1 MISKQET
8 IKRIDKLKAQIN
20 SLEDKKE
27 LKQLEYDEKLEI
39 LRKAK
44 DDEISKKILA
54 IEDKYNT
61 QKERIES
68 NRNKQIQKID
78 ELLNALNVEYSK
90 YLKVL
95 EAINAQEEAIKVL
108 LGDKYLSI
116 LERKI
121 LFFAYFRI

>member
-27 LKQLEYDEKLEI
+27 LKQLEYYEKLEI

-108 LGDKYLSI
+108 LGDKY
-116 LERKI
+116 
-121 LFFAYFRI
+121 

>member
-8 IKRIDKLKAQIN
+8 IKRIDKLKLQIN
-20 SLEDKKE
+20 SLEEKKE

-68 NRNKQIQKID
+68 RRNTQILEID
-78 ELLNALNVEYSK
+78 ELLKEQYPSMLLYEYQKGNVKKELIYK
-90 YLKVL
+90 MLK
-95 EAINAQEEAIKVL
+95 NN
-108 LGDKYLSI
+108 
-116 LERKI
+116 
-121 LFFAYFRI
+121 

>member
-8 IKRIDKLKAQIN
+8 IKRIDKLKSQIN
-20 SLEDKKE
+20 SLEDKRKI
-27 LKQLEYDEKLEI
+27 KQLEFEEKLDI

-68 NRNKQIQKID
+68 NKNTQILEYD
-78 ELLNALNVEYSK
+78 ELLNVLNTELNK

-108 LGDKYLSI
+108 LGDKY
-116 LERKI
+116 
-121 LFFAYFRI
+121 

>member
-8 IKRIDKLKAQIN
+8 IKRIDKLKSQIN
-20 SLEDKKE
+20 TLEDKRNI
-27 LKQLEYDEKLEI
+27 KQLEFEEKLDI

-78 ELLNALNVEYSK
+78 ELLNALNVEHSK

-108 LGDKYLSI
+108 LGDKY
-116 LERKI
+116 
-121 LFFAYFRI
+121 

>member
-8 IKRIDKLKAQIN
+8 IKRIDKLKSQIN
-20 SLEDKKE
+20 SLEEKKE
-27 LKQLEYDEKLEI
+27 LKQLEFEEKLDI

-44 DDEISKKILA
+44 DAEISKKILT

-68 NRNKQIQKID
+68 NRNKQILEID
-78 ELLNALNVEYSK
+78 ELLNALNTELNK

-108 LGDKYLSI
+108 LGDKY
-116 LERKI
+116 
-121 LFFAYFRI
+121 

>member
-20 SLEDKKE
+20 SLEEKKE
-27 LKQLEYDEKLEI
+27 LKQLEFEEKLDI

-68 NRNKQIQKID
+68 SRNVQILEID

-95 EAINAQEEAIKVL
+95 EAINAQEEAIKTL
-108 LGDKYLSI
+108 LGD
-116 LERKI
+116 R
-121 LFFAYFRI
+121 F

>member
-54 IEDKYNT
+54 I
-61 QKERIES
+61 
-68 NRNKQIQKID
+68 
-78 ELLNALNVEYSK
+78 
-90 YLKVL
+90 
-95 EAINAQEEAIKVL
+95 
-108 LGDKYLSI
+108 
-116 LERKI
+116 
-121 LFFAYFRI
+121 

>member
-8 IKRIDKLKAQIN
+8 IKRIDKLKSQIS
-20 SLEDKKE
+20 SLEEKKE
-27 LKQLEYDEKLEI
+27 LKQLEFEEKLET

-54 IEDKYNT
+54 IEDKYNK

-108 LGDKYLSI
+108 LGENY
-116 LERKI
+116 
-121 LFFAYFRI
+121 

>member
-8 IKRIDKLKAQIN
+8 IKRIDKLKSQIS
-20 SLEDKKE
+20 SLEEKKE
-27 LKQLEYDEKLEI
+27 LKQLEFEEKLET

-108 LGDKYLSI
+108 LGDKY
-116 LERKI
+116 
-121 LFFAYFRI
+121 

>member
-8 IKRIDKLKAQIN
+8 IKRIDKLKSQIS
-20 SLEDKKE
+20 SLEEKKE
-27 LKQLEYDEKLEI
+27 LKQLEFEEKLET

-95 EAINAQEEAIKVL
+95 EAINAQEEAIKTL
-108 LGDKYLSI
+108 LGD
-116 LERKI
+116 R
-121 LFFAYFRI
+121 F

>member
-20 SLEDKKE
+20 SLGEKKE
-27 LKQLEYDEKLEI
+27 LKQLEFEEKLDI

-68 NRNKQIQKID
+68 TRNTQILEID

-108 LGDKYLSI
+108 LGDKY
-116 LERKI
+116 
-121 LFFAYFRI
+121 

>member
-27 LKQLEYDEKLEI
+27 LKQLEYEEKLET

-108 LGDKYLSI
+108 LGDKY
-116 LERKI
+116 
-121 LFFAYFRI
+121 